1 MYATVRSYGPSDL
14 VAELRRNEDAIKS
27 LIGSVAGF
35 RAYYLIAP
43 PGGGAVSITICD
55 DQAGAEESNAVAAG
69 WIRENLGSMT
79 IPPPAIVAG
88 EVAISGTAAS

>member
-14 VAELRRNEDAIKS
+14 VNELRRNEEVVKS

-35 RAYYLIAP
+35 RAYYLVAT

-55 DQAGAEESNAVAAG
+55 DQAGVEESNAVAAG
-69 WIRENLGSMT
+69 WIRENLAGMT
-79 IPPPAIVAG
+79 IPPPSISAG
-88 EVAISGTAAS
+88 EVVFSAPA

>member
-14 VAELRRNEDAIKS
+14 VAELRRNQESVKS

-35 RAYYLIAP
+35 RAYYLVET

-69 WIRENLGSMT
+69 WIRENLAGMT
-79 IPPPAIVAG
+79 IPPPSITAG
-88 EVAISGTAAS
+88 EIAFSATA